1 MKKAYIYIIL
11 TAIIFSTMEI
21 MGKIIATEINP
32 FQLNFIR
39 FLIGALVLLPFA
51 IKGIKKR
58 DIKLGKNDLLYF
70 LFTGL
75 LCIVISMSFFQI
87 AIVYAMASTV
97 AVIFCTNPMFTVPF
111 AHFILKE
118 KVTRTAIISV
128 GVSLIG
134 ILCILNPFQ
143 INANVKGIILV
154 ILSAVVFALYSV
166 VGKTRAGKY
175 GSIANNCFTF
185 LAGDFILLILILIS
199 HLPVLTKMNIAAS
212 FRFLINIPIIGGVN
226 ESNIFV
232 LIYLGVVVS
241 GLGFLFYFL
250 AMEETSAATAS
261 IAFFIKPALAPILA
275 LIILREPIPLNTVV
289 GILLIIIASYGTLAA
304 RKTATKSKT

>member
-21 MGKIIATEINP
+21 VGKIIANDINP

-58 DIKLGKNDLLYF
+58 NIQLGIDDLLYF

-87 AIVYAMASTV
+87 AIVYAKASTV
-97 AVIFCTNPMFTVPF
+97 AVIFCANPMFTLPI
-111 AHFILKE
+111 AHYILKE
-118 KVTRTAIISV
+118 KVTKIAIVSV
-128 GVSLIG
+128 GISLLG

-143 INANVKGIILV
+143 VNADIKGIILV
-154 ILSAVVFALYSV
+154 IFSAITFALYSV

-185 LAGDFILLILILIS
+185 LAGDFILLVLIMIS
-199 HLPVLTKMNIAAS
+199 HLPYLARFNVNHN
-212 FRFLINIPIIGGVN
+212 FRFLFNIPIIGGIN
-226 ESNIFV
+226 QYNILF

-250 AMEETSAATAS
+250 AMEESSAATAA

-275 LIILREPIPLNTVV
+275 LMILSEPIPLNTIV
-289 GILLIIIASYGTLAA
+289 GIVLIIVASYGTLTAKIATA
-304 RKTATKSKT
+304 RSKT